1 MTFSLYTLSFVE
13 ASKNLGKEKIAAG
26 GHLTQVQGEDR
37 GGNELVEKLTE
48 FGLSYDESTIFYLL
62 VRIRKSGLDWISGK
76 EIAQIAKRDRVRV
89 YQVLQKLQKL
99 GVVHANFERPTGYSA
114 LPIEAAIER
123 LVSIHEAKLHQLTS
137 DQHKLKEDLK
147 NVPPIVQVGR
157 SVGGGDQNK
166 ATMSMFHGVSGIQH
180 LIRNSLVGNSVK
192 IIANPDSIGYILS
205 TIERSPDKPVSCKV
219 LVSRSEKDVLDL
231 QTLPTLNG
239 NLPFRIEMS
248 YIRGHF
254 PTFIL
259 IGNQVLILFYTV
271 ENYKPKPLSPKKSRF
286 VVLHALSV
294 SDKIYVEE
302 MHQLFETLWQMSSQR
317 KPVLLQETN
326 EQQEDNPS

>member
-1 MTFSLYTLSFVE
+1 MSFVE
-13 ASKNLGKEKIAAG
+13 ATKKPGKEKSTNDDLA
-26 GHLTQVQGEDR
+26 QVQEDGR
-37 GGNELVEKLTE
+37 GGDELVEKLTE

-62 VRIRKSGLDWISGK
+62 VRIKKSGVDWISGK

-99 GVVHANFERPTGYSA
+99 GVIRANFERPTGYSA
-114 LPIEAAIER
+114 MPIEAAIER

-147 NVPPIVQVGR
+147 NAAPIVQVGR
-157 SVGGGDQNK
+157 RVGGDEQNK

-192 IIANPDSIGYILS
+192 IIANPDSIDYILS
-205 TIERSPDKPVSCKV
+205 TIERSPEKPVSCKV
-219 LVSRSEKDVLDL
+219 LVSGSEEDALDVRF
-231 QTLPTLNG
+231 LNG
-239 NLPFRIEMS
+239 NLQFKLELS

-259 IGNQVLILFYTV
+259 TGNQVLILFYTV

-286 VVLHALSV
+286 VMLHALSV
-294 SDKIYVEE
+294 SDKVYVEE
-302 MHQLFETLWQMSSQR
+302 MHQLFETLWQMSSQT
-317 KPVLLQETN
+317 KPVMFEESKDKQL
-326 EQQEDNPS
+326 P